1 MAENLSIEAPE
12 FERIRDGD
20 FHAIEDGIRLLWFVA
35 NNAERVRRTQDR
47 KISQRYSPKVLLMPQ
62 TSNQNNVDTQDAGLI
77 VYTGGSNID
86 VSGYRAPS
94 VDGAVLIIFVTG
106 VGTIR
111 HMHQDA
117 NSDAGNRMV
126 FDPAAN
132 NSVNTNEGLILLYQ
146 DSRWRELNLS

>member
-86 VSGYRAPS
+86 VSGYRAYLAS
-94 VDGAVLIIFVTG
+94 GGRSEMCGAGEDRI
-106 VGTIR
+106 
-111 HMHQDA
+111 
-117 NSDAGNRMV
+117 
-126 FDPAAN
+126 
-132 NSVNTNEGLILLYQ
+132 
-146 DSRWRELNLS
+146 SRWPPD